1 LHLPKDWSRSG
12 TGWQTEPGIDSQ
24 RSARLGSIQE
34 FPAGGTSLRFLRSL
48 LRQLPHL
55 FVLFAFVAGVRSE
68 FSRGPDWS
76 RGGALAG
83 HSTAFDNECPTLDR
97 RQDDAM
103 LKGMETLSAH
113 PAPVSAAVR
122 IRPGKRNSLR
132 QVLQLQQ
139 ATYDTTL
146 ALKEDVVRSEDVALR
161 ARTASSI
168 AQLARS
174 WDTLE
179 NRKRVL
185 RGRPLPGSLRPE
197 KAKPT
202 NSARSQALFTE

>member
-1 LHLPKDWSRSG
+1 
-12 TGWQTEPGIDSQ
+12 
-24 RSARLGSIQE
+24 
-34 FPAGGTSLRFLRSL
+34 
-48 LRQLPHL
+48 
-55 FVLFAFVAGVRSE
+55 
-68 FSRGPDWS
+68 
-76 RGGALAG
+76 
-83 HSTAFDNECPTLDR
+83 
-97 RQDDAM
+97 
-103 LKGMETLSAH
+103 METLLAH
-113 PAPVSAAVR
+113 PAPVSAAIR

-139 ATYDTTL
+139 ATYDTAL

-197 KAKPT
+197 KAKPK
-202 NSARSQALFTE
+202 NLARPQALFTE